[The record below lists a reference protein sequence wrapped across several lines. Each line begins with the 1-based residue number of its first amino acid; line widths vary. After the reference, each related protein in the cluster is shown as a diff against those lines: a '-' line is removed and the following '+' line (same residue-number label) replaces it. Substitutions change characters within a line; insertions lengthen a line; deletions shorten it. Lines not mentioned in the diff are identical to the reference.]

1 MMRDLLGVLLEGP
14 EPDWTKKP
22 AVFPSTQHTGRGNH
36 TQSAVNWPKIV
47 QSMVSGRLEKIYKAW
62 SEADKSE
69 ITKYVSWDCV
79 SKQTGIPVEEIAAEV
94 KYLQK
99 EHPDQ
104 VGLTVDRMGNLTYFK
119 FRGRPVITPVT
130 RVVDPGY
137 KSD

>member
-47 QSMVSGRLEKIYKAW
+47 QSMVPGRLEKIYKAW

-69 ITKYVSWDCV
+69 ITKFVSWDSI
-79 SKQTGIPVEEIAAEV
+79 SKQMGMSVEEIAAEV
-94 KYLQK
+94 KHLQK

-119 FRGRPVITPVT
+119 FKGKPLL
-130 RVVDPGY
+130 
-137 KSD
+137 